1 MPGSWERGQAE
12 NILKERGRLLVDHQT
27 SLGYNEKDNFKEKKD
42 VCPMLNHD
50 LELRF
55 CKARRGAIAREFSH
69 LNPEQQKAALTT
81 EGPLLLL
88 AGAGSGKTTVLI
100 HRVANLMKYGRGSDS
115 TEVPEWVTED
125 DLTFLEEYVRTGAGD
140 KARQERLCALD
151 PAAPWTILAITF
163 TNKAAGELKDRLARM
178 LGPAANDIWAS
189 TFHSACVRIL
199 RRDIEK
205 LGFASSF
212 TIYDTDDSLRVV
224 KDILKDLGIDD
235 KQFPP
240 RSVLGYISRAKDA
253 MKLADQYLAECERSG
268 DFRLTK
274 IAKIYAEYQ
283 RRLWEASALDFD
295 DIIFHTVRL
304 LQQFDEVREF
314 YQRKFRYVLIDEYQD
329 TNNLQ
334 YLLASTLAGGY
345 ENFCVVGDDDQ
356 SIYRFRGATIENI
369 LSFEKQYKGCR
380 VIRLEENYRSTKH
393 ILEASNA
400 VIRNN
405 QGRKGKELWT
415 KAGEG
420 DKLTLYAAM
429 NENDEAQ
436 YVAARILEGY
446 SQGRKWKDHAILY
459 RMNAQSN
466 QIENACKRNG
476 IPYRIIGGT
485 RFFDRAEV
493 KDMVAYLA
501 VLNNPEDDLRLTRI
515 INNPPRGI
523 GAKTIETAQEIARRE
538 ESSLYAVI
546 DNARMYPELE
556 RSAAK
561 LAGFTALMGE
571 LAGLLDELPLDQFYE
586 ELILRTG
593 YATMLESKNTVEDRT
608 RLENVRELL
617 TSIHSYLENA
627 GEEPSLAGFL
637 DEIALYTDLDSHDP
651 DQDCV
656 VMMTMHSAKGLE
668 FPVVFVV
675 GAEEG
680 IFPGIRAIGETEEME
695 EERRLCYVAMTR
707 AKEKLYLT
715 CANQRMLFGRTSSN
729 RPSRF
734 VEEIPPEHLERLGRS
749 CLPDLGGGEEGW
761 SGMPSRS
768 SGYGGY
774 GSYQRPT
781 YGGGRSAQA
790 GQGGSRTDRDPRPQ
804 PSYGGFVRAMS
815 GAGGGATGSAR
826 TRQPLASSPVGAGAP
841 GGGGSLPAFQKGD
854 TVRHKA
860 FGQGMVLSVQK
871 MGGDALLEI
880 AFDQVGT
887 KRLMLKSAAAHMEK
901 L

>member
-1 MPGSWERGQAE
+1 
-12 NILKERGRLLVDHQT
+12 
-27 SLGYNEKDNFKEKKD
+27 
-42 VCPMLNHD
+42 MLNQ
-50 LELRF
+50 EQETRF
-55 CKARRGAIAREFSH
+55 AAARRKAIARDFAR
-69 LNPEQQKAALTT
+69 LNPEQRRAVLAT

-100 HRVANLMKYGRGSDS
+100 SRIANLMRYGRGSDS
-115 TEVPEWVTED
+115 PEVPEWATED
-125 DLTFLEEYVRTGAGD
+125 DLAFLEGYAASRERPAPED
-140 KARQERLCALD
+140 KERQERLCRLD
-151 PAAPWTILAITF
+151 PAVPWSILAITF
-163 TNKAAGELKDRLARM
+163 TNKAAGELKDRLSAM
-178 LGPAANDIWAS
+178 LGPAAEDVWAS

-212 TIYDTDDSLRVV
+212 TIYDTDDSLRVI
-224 KDILKDLGIDD
+224 KDCLKDLNFSD
-235 KQFPP
+235 KDFPP
-240 RSVLGYISRAKDA
+240 RTVLKKISEAKDA
-253 MKLADQYLAECERSG
+253 MKLAEEYLAECQKAG

-274 IAKIYAEYQ
+274 IAQVYAEYQ

-295 DIIFHTVRL
+295 DIILHTVRL
-304 LQQFDEVREF
+304 LQQFDDVREY
-314 YQRKFRYVLIDEYQD
+314 YQKKFRYVLIDEYQD

-369 LSFEKQYKGCR
+369 LSFEKQYPKCR
-380 VIRLEENYRSTKH
+380 TIRLEENYRSTKH

-420 DKLTLYAAM
+420 DKLTLYSAM

-436 YVAARILEGY
+436 YVAARVLEDY
-446 SQGRKWKDHAILY
+446 SQGKKWKDHAVLY

-466 QIENACKRNG
+466 QIEQAFKRNG

-493 KDMVAYLA
+493 KDMIAYLA

-523 GAKTIETAQEIARRE
+523 GAKTVETAQEIARRDGA
-538 ESSLYAVI
+538 SLYAVI
-546 DNARMYPELE
+546 DNAQMYPELE
-556 RSAAK
+556 RSAGK
-561 LAGFTALMGE
+561 LAQFTALMGE
-571 LAGLLDELPLDQFYE
+571 LSGLLGELPLDQFYE
-586 ELILRTG
+586 ELMIRTG

-617 TSIHSYLENA
+617 TSINGYLENA
-627 GEEPSLAGFL
+627 GDAPSLAGFL

-656 VMMTMHSAKGLE
+656 VMMTMHAAKGLE

-680 IFPGIRAIGETEEME
+680 IFPGIRAIGEQEEME

-715 CANQRMLFGRTSSN
+715 CASQRMLFGRTSSN

-734 VEEIPPEHLERLGRS
+734 VEEIPPEHLERTGRS
-749 CLPDLGGGEEGW
+749 YLSAPEGEEESWG
-761 SGMPSRS
+761 GVPSRT

-774 GSYQRPT
+774 GSARGGYGGRAASTGRSPYDQRPQ
-781 YGGGRSAQA
+781 YDSRSGGL
-790 GQGGSRTDRDPRPQ
+790 
-804 PSYGGFVRAMS
+804 GGFVQAMERS
-815 GAGGGATGSAR
+815 GGTKPAAAFRPAAGRPAAVPAGSG
-826 TRQPLASSPVGAGAP
+826 T
-841 GGGGSLPAFQKGD
+841 PAFQKGD
-854 TVRHKA
+854 MVRHKA
-860 FGQGMVLSVQK
+860 FGRGMILSVQK

-880 AFDQVGT
+880 AFDDVGT

>member
-1 MPGSWERGQAE
+1 
-12 NILKERGRLLVDHQT
+12 
-27 SLGYNEKDNFKEKKD
+27 
-42 VCPMLNHD
+42 MLD
-50 LELRF
+50 QEQELRF
-55 CKARRGAIAREFSH
+55 AKARRAAIAREFAR
-69 LNPEQQKAALTT
+69 LNPEQQRAVLAT

-100 HRVANLMKYGRGSDS
+100 HRIANLMKYGRGSDS
-115 TEVPEWVTED
+115 PEVPERVTED
-125 DLTFLEEYVRTGAGD
+125 DLRFLEEYAASGAGD
-140 KARQERLCALD
+140 RARQEALCRLE

-163 TNKAAGELKDRLARM
+163 TNKAAGELKERLERM
-178 LGPAANDIWAS
+178 LGPAANDVWAS

-205 LGFASSF
+205 LGFSSSF

-224 KDILKDLGIDD
+224 KDCLKDLNIDE

-253 MKLADQYLAECERSG
+253 MKLAEEYLADCERAG

-274 IAKIYAEYQ
+274 IAKVYVEYQ

-295 DIIFHTVRL
+295 DIILHTVRL
-304 LQQFDEVREF
+304 LQQHEDVRAF

-369 LSFEKQYKGCR
+369 LSFEEQYKGCR
-380 VIRLEENYRSTKH
+380 VIRLEENYRSTRH

-415 KAGEG
+415 RAGEG
-420 DKLTLYAAM
+420 EKLQLYTAM

-436 YVAARILEGY
+436 YVAARILEDY
-446 SQGRKWKDHAILY
+446 SQGRHWKDHAVLY

-466 QIENACKRNG
+466 QVEQAFKRNG

-493 KDMVAYLA
+493 KDMIAYLA

-523 GAKTIETAQEIARRE
+523 GAKTVETAQEIARRE
-538 ESSLYAVI
+538 GVSLFAVI
-546 DNARMYPELE
+546 DNARMYPELD
-556 RSAAK
+556 RAAAK
-561 LAGFTALMGE
+561 LAQFSGMMGE
-571 LAGLLDELPLDQFYE
+571 LAQQAQTMPLPDFYE
-586 ELILRTG
+586 ELIARTG
-593 YATMLESKNTVEDRT
+593 YAVMLESKNTVEDRT

-617 TSIHSYLENA
+617 TSINGYLENA

-675 GAEEG
+675 GVEEG
-680 IFPGIRAIGETEEME
+680 IFPGIRAIGEAEEME

-707 AKEKLYLT
+707 AKEKLYMT
-715 CANQRMLFGRTSSN
+715 CASQRMLFGRTNSN

-734 VEEIPPEHLERLGRS
+734 LGEIPAEYVEKSGRLPYAERAER
-749 CLPDLGGGEEGW
+749 EAE
-761 SGMPSRS
+761 
-768 SGYGGY
+768 
-774 GSYQRPT
+774 RPA
-781 YGGGRSAQA
+781 RRAPVR
-790 GQGGSRTDRDPRPQ
+790 RTFDR
-804 PSYGGFVRAMS
+804 GFSM
-815 GAGGGATGSAR
+815 GSAAA
-826 TRQPLASSPVGAGAP
+826 PASAGAP
-841 GGGGSLPAFQKGD
+841 APDWKSPAAGRAPAGGALPGFRMGD
-854 TVRHKA
+854 SVQHKA
-860 FGQGMVLSVQK
+860 FGRGLITKVTP
-871 MGGDALLEI
+871 MGGDALVEI
-880 AFDQVGT
+880 AFDSVGT
-887 KRLMLKSAAAHMEK
+887 KKLMLKSASQYMK
-901 L
+901 KV

>member
-1 MPGSWERGQAE
+1 
-12 NILKERGRLLVDHQT
+12 
-27 SLGYNEKDNFKEKKD
+27 
-42 VCPMLNHD
+42 MLNHEQ
-50 LELRF
+50 ELRF
-55 CKARRGAIAREFSH
+55 VSARREAIAQTFSR
-69 LNPEQQKAALTT
+69 LNPEQREAVLST

-100 HRVANLMKYGRGSDS
+100 HRIANLMRYGRGSDS
-115 TEVPEWVTED
+115 VEVADWVEEED
-125 DLTFLEEYVRTGAGD
+125 LAFLEACAQGRTLSPEEEMRRD
-140 KARQERLCALD
+140 RLCRLEA
-151 PAAPWTILAITF
+151 AAPWSILAITF
-163 TNKAAGELKDRLARM
+163 TNKAAGELKQRLGAM
-178 LGPAANDIWAS
+178 LGPAAEDIWAS

-199 RRDIEK
+199 RRDIDK
-205 LGFASSF
+205 LGFSTSF
-212 TIYDTDDSLRVV
+212 TIYDTDDSLRVI
-224 KDILKDLGIDD
+224 KDCLKDLGMDD

-253 MKLADQYLAECERSG
+253 MKLAEEYARECERSG
-268 DFRLTK
+268 DFRLSK
-274 IAKIYAEYQ
+274 IANVYLEYQ

-295 DIIFHTVRL
+295 DIILHTVRL
-304 LQQFDEVREF
+304 LQQFDDVREY
-314 YQRKFRYVLIDEYQD
+314 YQKKFHYVLIDEYQD

-334 YLLASTLAGGY
+334 YLLASTLAAGY

-369 LSFEKQYKGCR
+369 LSFEKQYPNCR
-380 VIRLEENYRSTKH
+380 VIRLEENYRSTRH
-393 ILEASNA
+393 ILQASNA

-415 KAGEG
+415 RAGEG
-420 DKLTLYAAM
+420 EKLTLYSAM

-466 QIENACKRNG
+466 QMETACKRNG

-501 VLNNPEDDLRLTRI
+501 VLNNPEDDLRLLRI
-515 INNPPRGI
+515 LNNPPRGI
-523 GAKTIETAQEIARRE
+523 GQRTVETAQEIARRE
-538 ESSLYAVI
+538 ETSLYAVL
-546 DNARMYPELE
+546 DNARLYPELE
-556 RSAAK
+556 RSAGK
-561 LAGFTALMGE
+561 LATFTNLMGE
-571 LAGLLDELPLDQFYE
+571 LAGLLTQLPLDQFYE

-593 YATMLESKNTVEDRT
+593 YAAMLESKNTVEDRT

-617 TSIHSYLENA
+617 TSIRGYLENA

-637 DEIALYTDLDSHDP
+637 DEIALYTDLDNHDP

-680 IFPGIRAIGETEEME
+680 IFPGIRAIGEMEEME

-734 VEEIPPEHLERLGRS
+734 VEEIPPEHLERTGRS
-749 CLPDLGGGEEGW
+749 YLSAPEEDW
-761 SGMPSRS
+761 SGIPSRT
-768 SGYGGY
+768 SGYSGY
-774 GSYQRPT
+774 EGSRYNTVRSGWTSGQNLGSGQPT
-781 YGGGRSAQA
+781 YSGGRH
-790 GQGGSRTDRDPRPQ
+790 TP
-804 PSYGGFVRAMS
+804 
-815 GAGGGATGSAR
+815 GGAERSKRISVGTKMMGGQCNQASG
-826 TRQPLASSPVGAGAP
+826 PLP
-841 GGGGSLPAFQKGD
+841 GFQKGD
-854 TVRHKA
+854 MVRHTA

-880 AFDQVGT
+880 AFDGVGT
-887 KRLMLKSAAAHMEK
+887 KRLMLKSAASHMEK
-901 L
+901 LTK

>member
-1 MPGSWERGQAE
+1 
-12 NILKERGRLLVDHQT
+12 
-27 SLGYNEKDNFKEKKD
+27 
-42 VCPMLNHD
+42 MLD
-50 LELRF
+50 QEQELRF
-55 CKARRGAIAREFSH
+55 AKARRGAIAREFAH
-69 LNPEQQKAALTT
+69 LNPEQQRAVLAT

-100 HRVANLMKYGRGSDS
+100 HRIANLMKYGRGSDS
-115 TEVPEWVTED
+115 PEVPERVTED
-125 DLTFLEEYVRTGAGD
+125 DLRFLEEYAASGAGD
-140 KARQERLCALD
+140 RARQEALCRLE

-163 TNKAAGELKDRLARM
+163 TNKAAGELKERLERM

-205 LGFASSF
+205 LGFSSSF

-224 KDILKDLGIDD
+224 KDCLKDLNIDE

-253 MKLADQYLAECERSG
+253 MKLAEEYLADCERAG

-274 IAKIYAEYQ
+274 IAKVYVEYQ

-295 DIIFHTVRL
+295 DIILHTVRL
-304 LQQFDEVREF
+304 LQQHEDVRAF

-369 LSFEKQYKGCR
+369 LSFEEQYKGCR
-380 VIRLEENYRSTKH
+380 VIRLEENYRSTRH

-415 KAGEG
+415 RAGEG
-420 DKLTLYAAM
+420 EKLQLYTAM

-436 YVAARILEGY
+436 YVAARILEDY
-446 SQGRKWKDHAILY
+446 SQGRHWKDHAVLY

-466 QIENACKRNG
+466 QVEQAFKRNG

-493 KDMVAYLA
+493 KDMIAYLA

-523 GAKTIETAQEIARRE
+523 GAKTVETAQEIARRE
-538 ESSLYAVI
+538 GVSLFAVI
-546 DNARMYPELE
+546 DNARMYPELD
-556 RSAAK
+556 RAAAK
-561 LAGFTALMGE
+561 LAQFSGMMGE
-571 LAGLLDELPLDQFYE
+571 LAQQAQTMPLPDFYE
-586 ELILRTG
+586 ELIARTG
-593 YATMLESKNTVEDRT
+593 YAVMLESKNTVEDRT

-617 TSIHSYLENA
+617 TSINGYLENA

-734 VEEIPPEHLERLGRS
+734 VDEIPTEHLERSSRTFLDPGVG
-749 CLPDLGGGEEGW
+749 DWGGI
-761 SGMPSRS
+761 PSRT
-768 SGYGGY
+768 SGDGGYQRGEQSYGGY
-774 GSYQRPT
+774 AARGSEAPQRP
-781 YGGGRSAQA
+781 A
-790 GQGGSRTDRDPRPQ
+790 P
-804 PSYGGFVRAMS
+804 PSYGGFTRAR
-815 GAGGGATGSAR
+815 GGRTGGVYPAAPAAGRPQRPLGGRPAA
-826 TRQPLASSPVGAGAP
+826 ASVPAA
-841 GGGGSLPAFQKGD
+841 LPTFQKGD
-854 TVRHKA
+854 MVRHKA
-860 FGQGMVLSVQK
+860 FGQGMILSVQK
-871 MGGDALLEI
+871 MGGDALVEI
-880 AFDQVGT
+880 AFDNVGT

-901 L
+901 I

>member
-1 MPGSWERGQAE
+1 
-12 NILKERGRLLVDHQT
+12 
-27 SLGYNEKDNFKEKKD
+27 
-42 VCPMLNHD
+42 MLD
-50 LELRF
+50 QEQELRF
-55 CKARRGAIAREFSH
+55 AKARRGAIAREFAH
-69 LNPEQQKAALTT
+69 LNPEQQRAVLAT

-100 HRVANLMKYGRGSDS
+100 HRIANLMKYGRGSDS
-115 TEVPEWVTED
+115 PEVPERVTED
-125 DLTFLEEYVRTGAGD
+125 DLRFLEEYAASGAGD
-140 KARQERLCALD
+140 RARQEALCRLE

-163 TNKAAGELKDRLARM
+163 TNKAAGELKERLERM

-205 LGFASSF
+205 LGFSSSF

-224 KDILKDLGIDD
+224 KDCLKDLNIDE

-253 MKLADQYLAECERSG
+253 MKLAEEYLADCERAG

-274 IAKIYAEYQ
+274 IAKVYVEYQ

-295 DIIFHTVRL
+295 DIILDTVRL
-304 LQQFDEVREF
+304 LQQFEDVRDY

-369 LSFEKQYKGCR
+369 LSFEEQYKGCR
-380 VIRLEENYRSTKH
+380 VIRLEENYRSTRH

-415 KAGEG
+415 RAGEG
-420 DKLTLYAAM
+420 EKLQLYTAM

-436 YVAARILEGY
+436 YVAARILEDY
-446 SQGRKWKDHAILY
+446 SQGRHWKDHAVLY

-466 QIENACKRNG
+466 QVEQAFKRNG

-493 KDMVAYLA
+493 KDMIAYLA

-523 GAKTIETAQEIARRE
+523 GAKTVETAQEIARRE
-538 ESSLYAVI
+538 GVSLFAVI
-546 DNARMYPELE
+546 DNARMYPELD
-556 RSAAK
+556 RAAAK
-561 LAGFTALMGE
+561 LAQFSGMMGE
-571 LAGLLDELPLDQFYE
+571 LAQQAQTMPLPDFYE
-586 ELILRTG
+586 ELIARTG
-593 YATMLESKNTVEDRT
+593 YAVMLESKNTVEDRT

-617 TSIHSYLENA
+617 TSINGYLENA

-680 IFPGIRAIGETEEME
+680 IFPGIRAIGEPEEME

-734 VEEIPPEHLERLGRS
+734 VDEIPTEHLERSGRTF
-749 CLPDLGGGEEGW
+749 LDPGVGDWGGI
-761 SGMPSRS
+761 PSRT

-774 GSYQRPT
+774 QRGEQSYGGYAARGSEAPQRP
-781 YGGGRSAQA
+781 A
-790 GQGGSRTDRDPRPQ
+790 P
-804 PSYGGFVRAMS
+804 PSYGGFTRAM
-815 GAGGGATGSAR
+815 GGRTGGVYPAAPAAGRPQRPLGGRPAA
-826 TRQPLASSPVGAGAP
+826 ASVPAA
-841 GGGGSLPAFQKGD
+841 LPTFQKGD
-854 TVRHKA
+854 MVRHKA
-860 FGQGMVLSVQK
+860 FGQGMILSVQK
-871 MGGDALLEI
+871 MGGDALVEI
-880 AFDQVGT
+880 AFDNVGT

-901 L
+901 I